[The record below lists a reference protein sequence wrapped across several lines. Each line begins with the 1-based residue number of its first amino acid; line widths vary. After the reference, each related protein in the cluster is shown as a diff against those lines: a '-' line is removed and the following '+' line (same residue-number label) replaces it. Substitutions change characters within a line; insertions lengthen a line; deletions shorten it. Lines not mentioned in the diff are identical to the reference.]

1 MNFKTWWE
9 SEERDA
15 DWYLPILAESAWN
28 AALASGYTADARL
41 VELLEAAHSELQW
54 WAAQD
59 IEEPACVTATLDR
72 LNDALMLVRSN
83 DQAQGEA
90 QGSSRLSPG
99 ATGSTPGANE
109 ERG

>member
-83 DQAQGEA
+83 VLANRRCAPRTSNE
-90 QGSSRLSPG
+90 
-99 ATGSTPGANE
+99 ATGD
-109 ERG
+109 